1 MKGLL
6 VTWGL
11 PVAQWLRLHLPMQG
25 HRLDGSLVRE
35 LRYYRPSGVAQ
46 IFFKKLQRDSPY
58 SPNQNTLE

>member
-46 IFFKKLQRDSPY
+46 IFF
-58 SPNQNTLE
+58 